1 MLEINIYTKIFEFLC
16 ANLGKEIEC
25 YETFRDKVKD
35 EKELRDFIK
44 NFRDL

>member
-25 YETFRDKVKD
+25 YETFRGKVKD